1 VESTVPLDGLM
12 STKERDFELPGRS
25 VVLGTRCMAA
35 TSHPLA
41 TATAL
46 DILRRGGNAVDAA
59 VAAAAVLG
67 VVEPTQ
73 TGIGGDCFALYMPKG
88 QGIPLAINGSGWAP
102 RAAATEWFIERGIS
116 AIDPASPHSVTVPGA
131 VSAWEC
137 LARDHG
143 TLGIDRLLAP
153 AIRAAEEGYPV
164 TERVARDWRR
174 QTAKLARPGAASVFL
189 HDGAPPVAGALHRQ
203 PKLAKALRAI
213 AKEGAQAFYG
223 GWIAEDLV
231 ACLKDLGGLHTV
243 DDFAAFQPEYVAPIR
258 AAYRGY
264 DIWECPPNGQG
275 LTPLLMARMLE
286 RYDIGA
292 LQVTGGQRLHL
303 LAEIA
308 RVAYG
313 VRDSVIGDPRAV
325 ISDSSSISNDS
336 CAGAVDRLL
345 ADRYID
351 TLVARVAGETRIA
364 HVEPPSGPAH
374 RDTVFLTVVDRDL
387 NTIAFINSIFDDFG
401 SGIVA
406 PASGIVLHNRG
417 SGFVVEPGHPNT
429 IAGHKRPLHTI
440 IPALLT
446 RNNRAVLPFG
456 VTGGHFQ
463 PIGQMQLLSNLI
475 DHGMSLQQAIDQPR
489 IFARGNLFEVERL
502 IPRTSLEALGRLGHS
517 VTYAENPLGT
527 AQAIRIDWESGVL
540 HGGADG
546 RRDGVALGW

>member
-1 VESTVPLDGLM
+1 MPLDGLM
-12 STKERDFELPGRS
+12 PIKERDFELPGRS
-25 VVLGTRCMAA
+25 VALGTRCMAA

-46 DILRRGGNAVDAA
+46 DILRQGGNAVDAA
-59 VAAAAVLG
+59 VAAAAMLG

-73 TGIGGDCFALYMPKG
+73 TGIGGDCFALYLQKG
-88 QGIPLAINGSGWAP
+88 KGSPLAINGSGWAP
-102 RAAATEWFIERGIS
+102 RAADTGWFIERGIS
-116 AIDPASPHSVTVPGA
+116 AIDPTSPHSVTVPGA
-131 VSAWEC
+131 VSAWER
-137 LARDHG
+137 LATDHG
-143 TLGIDRLLAP
+143 TLGIGQLLAP
-153 AIRAAEEGYPV
+153 AIRAAEQGYPV

-189 HDGAPPVAGALHRQ
+189 RDGAPPAAGALHRQ
-203 PKLAKALRAI
+203 PKLAETLRTI
-213 AKEGAQAFYG
+213 ATEGAQAFYR

-231 ACLKDLGGLHTV
+231 TCLRDLGGLHTL

-258 AAYRGY
+258 APYRGY

-292 LQVTGGQRLHL
+292 LPVTGSERLHL

-308 RVAYG
+308 RLAYG
-313 VRDSVIGDPRAV
+313 VRDAVIGDPRAG
-325 ISDSSSISNDS
+325 
-336 CAGAVDRLL
+336 AGGADPLL
-345 ADRYID
+345 ADRHIN
-351 TLVARVAGETRIA
+351 TLVSRLSGETRIA
-364 HVEPPSGPAH
+364 HVAPPAGPAH

-417 SGFVVEPGHPNT
+417 SGFVIDPGHPNT

-446 RNNRAVLPFG
+446 RNDRAVLPFG

-489 IFARGNLFEVERL
+489 IFARGDLFEVERL
-502 IPRTSLEALGRLGHS
+502 VPRASLEALGRLGHS
-517 VTYAENPLGT
+517 VTYAQNPLGT